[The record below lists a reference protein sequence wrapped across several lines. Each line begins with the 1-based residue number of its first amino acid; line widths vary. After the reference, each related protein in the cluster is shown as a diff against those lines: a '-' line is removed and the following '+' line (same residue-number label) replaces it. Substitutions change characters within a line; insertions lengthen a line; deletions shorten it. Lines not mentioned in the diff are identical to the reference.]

1 MNAVVHL
8 TPARNNAAR
17 AVERLTDHGLPLIS
31 LKELRR
37 ELVLAWG
44 KSPDVLDRDKLH
56 EIATVQQA
64 IDAVESVISDL
75 DAELER

>member
-8 TPARNNAAR
+8 TPARTNASR
-17 AVERLTDHGLPLIS
+17 AVERLTDHGLPLVS

-44 KSPDVLDRDKLH
+44 HSPDVLDRDKLH

-64 IDAVESVISDL
+64 IDAVEAVISDL
-75 DAELER
+75 DAELEQ